1 MHSLTTGRRRLL
13 QRGITVLCAAILS
26 PAVAVRAVATD
37 GFLSRLE
44 DLPLVPGLSEDIRA
58 GVSFDTAA
66 GRIVEAFARG
76 NLTERQVLD
85 FYRETLPQLGWTAES
100 PTEYRRGGERL
111 RIALT
116 SDAQGLVVRYSLS
129 PQ

>member
-1 MHSLTTGRRRLL
+1 MQFPTIGRRYLV
-13 QRGITVLCAAILS
+13 RGSLVACAAICAAFI
-26 PAVAVRAVATD
+26 AVDVEATD

-44 DLPLVPGLSEDIRA
+44 DLPLAPGLSEDTKA
-58 GVSFDTAA
+58 GVSFDTVT

-76 NLTERQVLD
+76 KVTEHQVLD
-85 FYRETLPQLGWTAES
+85 FYRETLPQLGWTPES

-111 RIALT
+111 RIALMP
-116 SDAQGLVVRYSLS
+116 DAQGLVVHYSLS

>member
-1 MHSLTTGRRRLL
+1 MHRLTIGWRAVL
-13 QRGITVLCAAILS
+13 QRSLAATMATAVVLAAVG
-26 PAVAVRAVATD
+26 AAATD

-44 DLPLVPGLSEDIRA
+44 DLPLVPGLAEDPRA
-58 GVSFDTAA
+58 GVSFDTAD

-76 NLTERQVLD
+76 KVTERQVLD

-111 RIALT
+111 RLALT
-116 SDAQGLVVRYSLS
+116 PDAQGLVVHYSLT

>member
-1 MHSLTTGRRRLL
+1 MQHLTSRRRQLL
-13 QRGITVLCAAILS
+13 QWSLAACVAIFV
-26 PAVAVRAVATD
+26 AVAPLRVEATD

-44 DLPLVPGLSEDIRA
+44 DLPLVPGLSEDTRA
-58 GVSFDTAA
+58 GVSFDTAH

-76 NLTERQVLD
+76 KVTERQVLD
-85 FYRETLPQLGWTAES
+85 FYSETLPQLGWTPES

-111 RIALT
+111 RIALMP
-116 SDAQGLVVRYSLS
+116 DAQGLVVRYSLS

>member
-1 MHSLTTGRRRLL
+1 MQLATIDRRRLV
-13 QRGITVLCAAILS
+13 RGSLAACLAICAACI
-26 PAVAVRAVATD
+26 PADVEATD

-44 DLPLVPGLSEDIRA
+44 DLPLAPGLSEDTKA
-58 GVSFDTAA
+58 GVSFDTVA

-76 NLTERQVLD
+76 KVTEHQVLD
-85 FYRETLPQLGWTAES
+85 FYRETLPQLGWTPES

-111 RIALT
+111 RIALMP
-116 SDAQGLVVRYSLS
+116 DAHGLVVRYSVS

>member
-1 MHSLTTGRRRLL
+1 MQLRTFARRQFAR
-13 QRGITVLCAAILS
+13 QAA
-26 PAVAVRAVATD
+26 AGFVAVVVGVRPPDADATD

-44 DLPLVPGLSEDIRA
+44 DLPLPPGLAEDTRSGI
-58 GVSFDTAA
+58 SFDTAG

-76 NLTERQVLD
+76 EVTERQVLD
-85 FYRETLPQLGWTAES
+85 FYRETLPQLGWTPES
-100 PTEYRRGGERL
+100 STEYRRGGERL

-116 SDAQGLVVRYSLS
+116 TDAHGLVVHYSLS

>member
-1 MHSLTTGRRRLL
+1 MQYLTTGRRRLFQQSL
-13 QRGITVLCAAILS
+13 RACVAIL
-26 PAVAVRAVATD
+26 VAFVPIGADATD

-44 DLPLVPGLSEDIRA
+44 DLPLVPGLSEDTRA
-58 GVSFDTAA
+58 GVSFDTAD

-76 NLTERQVLD
+76 NVTERQVLD
-85 FYRETLPQLGWTAES
+85 FYRETLPQLGWTPEG

-111 RIALT
+111 RIGLMP
-116 SDAQGLVVRYSLS
+116 DAQGLVVRYSLS

>member
-1 MHSLTTGRRRLL
+1 MQRVTIDRRHLFRGSLAA
-13 QRGITVLCAAILS
+13 CAAICS
-26 PAVAVRAVATD
+26 AFIATDIEATD

-44 DLPLVPGLSEDIRA
+44 DLPLAPGLSEDTMA

-66 GRIVEAFARG
+66 GRIVEAVAHG
-76 NLTERQVLD
+76 KVTERQVLD
-85 FYRETLPQLGWTAES
+85 FYRETLPQLGWTPDG

-116 SDAQGLVVRYSLS
+116 PDAQGLIVRYSLS

>member
-1 MHSLTTGRRRLL
+1 MQYSTIGRRQLL
-13 QRGITVLCAAILS
+13 QRGAA
-26 PAVAVRAVATD
+26 ACVAIFTAFIPTGAEATD

-44 DLPLVPGLSEDIRA
+44 DLPLVPGLSEDTRA
-58 GVSFDTAA
+58 GVSFDTAD

-76 NLTERQVLD
+76 KLTERQVLD
-85 FYRETLPQLGWTAES
+85 FYRETLPQLGWTPES

-116 SDAQGLVVRYSLS
+116 PDAQGLVVRYSLS